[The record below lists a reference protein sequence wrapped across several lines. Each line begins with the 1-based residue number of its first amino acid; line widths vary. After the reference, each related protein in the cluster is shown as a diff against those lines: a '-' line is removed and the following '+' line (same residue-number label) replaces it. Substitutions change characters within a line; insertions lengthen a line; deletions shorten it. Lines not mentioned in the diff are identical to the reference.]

1 MKIEYDIKSL
11 PLLHLVDECIKKHK
25 QVFENRKMRWD
36 KGDVT
41 GIWRDSDGSVRIS
54 YENGQW
60 FHYREEDGDIVWK

>member
-1 MKIEYDIKSL
+1 MKIEMKSL
-11 PLLHLVDECIKKHK
+11 KLLHLVDECIKKHK
-25 QVFENRKMRWD
+25 KDLENRRMRWD

-41 GIWRDSDGSVRIS
+41 GIWRDSDGFVRIS

>member
-1 MKIEYDIKSL
+1 VKIEMKSL
-11 PLLHLVDECIKKHK
+11 KLLHLVDECIKMHK
-25 QVFENRKMRWD
+25 QIFEDKKMRWD

-60 FHYREEDGDIVWK
+60 FHYREEDGNIVLR